1 MFQITGAAQQD
12 AWRRKALPAVERVR
26 ESVWSVPVPFPGNP
40 MRYTLAYVVVTDRD
54 CVVIDPGFDSD
65 EGWRRLG
72 AGLRTAGLGH
82 SDVTAIVATH
92 FHTDHL
98 GLAKRL
104 ANASGA
110 WIGLGADE
118 RRYISDYE
126 DAAEEALADQRRMA
140 TWGVPRDRV
149 PEAAMSTTGLAELK
163 GLADA
168 DVRLDDDQY
177 LPVPGVQIRV
187 QATPGHTPGHICL
200 WDESAGLIFSGDH
213 ILPRISPN
221 VSLEIRGMD
230 NPLLHNLRSLQKLSG
245 PSDYEACPAHEY
257 RFRGLAERAK
267 QLHEYAME
275 RSAEVMNAVLN
286 QASPTVWTVA
296 KALTWSRGWDSLSG
310 LQLRLALSETAA
322 HLAYLR
328 SQGEDIPV
336 PGLALTVWA
345 GSTE

>member
-1 MFQITGAAQQD
+1 MFQVTGAAQQE
-12 AWRRKALPAVERVR
+12 AWRRKVLPAVERVR
-26 ESVWSVPVPFPGNP
+26 DGVWSVPVPFPGNP
-40 MRYTLAYVVVTDRD
+40 MRYTLAYVLVTDRD

-65 EGWRRLG
+65 EGWRHLG

-82 SDVTAIVATH
+82 SDVTAVVATH

-98 GLAKRL
+98 GLARRL
-104 ANASGA
+104 ASASGA
-110 WIGLGADE
+110 WIGMGSDE

-126 DAAEEALADQRRMA
+126 DVAAEVSADQRRMA
-140 TWGVPRDRV
+140 AWGVPPDRV
-149 PEAAMSTTGLAELK
+149 PEAAMSATSLADLK

-177 LPVPGVQIRV
+177 LPVPGMRIRA

-200 WDESAGLIFSGDH
+200 RDEAADLLFSGDH

-245 PSDYEACPAHEY
+245 ASDSEVCPAHEY
-257 RFRGLAERAK
+257 RFRGLAERAT
-267 QLHEYAME
+267 QLHEHAME
-275 RSAEVMNAVLN
+275 RSAEVMDAVLD
-286 QASPTVWTVA
+286 QASSTVWTVA

-328 SQGEDIPV
+328 SQGEDISV
-336 PGLALTVWA
+336 PGLALTDWA
-345 GSTE
+345 VRTK